1 LADRAATAARPV
13 AHQFDDSV
21 QQRTAAELG
30 MWVFLATEV
39 MFFGGMILLYTA
51 YHYVYPHS
59 FAHASRHLDVVIGGV
74 NTAVLLGSS
83 LTMALAVHGAR
94 AGFRRLLLVGL
105 ALTIVLGAVFL
116 TLKGVEWHHKWE
128 DALVPGLRFHLEA
141 EDAGA
146 QEIFFLLYFTM
157 TGVHALHL
165 IIGLGVVGT
174 MLWLAWRGRF
184 SPAYYNPVEVSGLYW
199 HFVDIVWIFLLPML
213 YLIGRHGP

>member
-1 LADRAATAARPV
+1 LADHAVAAAPV
-13 AHQFDDSV
+13 AHQFDDPV
-21 QQRTAAELG
+21 QQRAAAELG
-30 MWVFLATEV
+30 MWIFLATEV

-51 YHYVYPHS
+51 YKYLYPTA

-94 AGFRRLLLVGL
+94 EGQRRLLLGGL

-116 TLKGVEWHHKWE
+116 GFKAYEWHHKWE
-128 DALVPGLRFHLEA
+128 DALVPGLRFAL
-141 EDAGA
+141 DAPDAPA
-146 QEIFFLLYFTM
+146 QELFFLLYFVM

-165 IIGLGVVGT
+165 VIGISVVGVI
-174 MLWLAWRGRF
+174 LLLAWGGRF
-184 SPAYYNPVEVSGLYW
+184 SPAYFNPVEVTGLYW